1 MQVPSL
7 ELCLDFFSSP
17 FSLPPRSRGFGSLLP
32 RGASLVERACM
43 FAPRETLFWNVFSQ
57 CVCPSRLHGQRR
69 VYVREANHF
78 PQPRSCST
86 RTLKERA
93 CLRPRLGGFL
103 FWPHVFLQC
112 VCPFSLGRARPGV
125 STGRC
130 PGGEPL
136 SPAPVESCSV
146 RPDSREPGE
155 HGACCGAFDVGFPEA
170 GGADPHGV
178 PEIPPRVESGPGSY
192 QMGSVRGVVQPP
204 RPPKLTRGKP
214 HLPS

>member
-7 ELCLDFFSSP
+7 ELRLDFFSSP

-32 RGASLVERACM
+32 RGASLIERACM
-43 FAPRETLFWNVFSQ
+43 FAPRETLYWNVFS
-57 CVCPSRLHGQRR
+57 
-69 VYVREANHF
+69 
-78 PQPRSCST
+78 
-86 RTLKERA
+86 
-93 CLRPRLGGFL
+93 
-103 FWPHVFLQC
+103 QC

-155 HGACCGAFDVGFPEA
+155 HGACCGTFDVGFPEA
-170 GGADPHGV
+170 GGADAHGV
-178 PEIPPRVESGPGSY
+178 PEIPPCVESGPGSY
-192 QMGSVRGVVQPP
+192 QTGSVRGVVQPP